1 MIININQTKRGKVTT
16 VRSYR
21 VGAKSH
27 KGILK
32 EILCKEHGGMGG
44 AIRYGRKLMGVK
56 LDIKKL
62 IDIILTEDKNGL
74 TINEYRIGTNLIMQI
89 QTIDEKL
96 I

>member
-32 EILCKEHGGMGG
+32 EILCKEHGGMRG

-89 QTIDEKL
+89 QPIDEEL